1 MEAYDQTAFIEKRN
15 KKIKQ
20 IKSDAKD
27 LNSLATTING
37 KFHQQDDKLTDLNKE
52 LEYNV
57 EELHKA
63 NKDLEVA
70 AKVSG
75 KSNKCLLITMLL
87 LFVLV
92 AGAAATFLLL

>member
-1 MEAYDQTAFIEKRN
+1 METYDQEAFIEKRA

-37 KFHQQDDKLTDLNKE
+37 KVHQQDEKLDDLNKE

-57 EELHKA
+57 DELHKA
-63 NKDLEVA
+63 NKDLETA

-75 KSNKCLLITMLL
+75 KSNKCLLMMLL
-87 LFVLV
+87 FLALLVGGGVISFLVL
-92 AGAAATFLLL
+92 